1 MTKALIN
8 IKKKNHDLDL
18 DRPKS
23 LYFAYGSN
31 LNMSRMKERCPES
44 HAFSLARVNYM
55 RFIINDLGVATIV
68 NDFTGTVFGALWEI
82 SAVDEENLDHY
93 EGVKYGLYEK
103 RFFEAICLNGNSFEA
118 LVYIATNDKS
128 GRPRKNYL
136 NTILTGINDFGG
148 HSSWKEEVEAWR
160 FGPVRSPA

>member
-1 MTKALIN
+1 MTKALFNIN
-8 IKKKNHDLDL
+8 KKNDDLNL

-31 LNMSRMKERCPES
+31 LNMSRMKERCPDS
-44 HAFSLARVNYM
+44 NAFLLARVNYM
-55 RFIINDLGVATIV
+55 RFIINDRGVATIV

-82 SAVDEENLDHY
+82 SAADEENLDHY

-103 RFFEAICLNGNSFEA
+103 RFIEAICPKGHSFEA
-118 LVYIATNDKS
+118 LVYIATDNKS